1 MHPSFDKAALALA
14 ISHSLAIPCLMPFTA
29 NAAEP
34 QATAAG
40 AEQSVTTPGGRAT
53 FLLPAGWTTRV
64 QGNAVIIMPPEADGS
79 RTAIVDTPAA
89 TADEAVAEAWKV
101 LGLTPKLL
109 VATDAAPRDGWDQR
123 RFYEYDV
130 PANAK
135 RDVRAGAFPSD
146 AESYPLPA
154 DAAAQ
159 LKLTGAEG
167 KETEKP

>member
-1 MHPSFDKAALALA
+1 MHPSFDKAVLALA
-14 ISHSLAIPCLMPFTA
+14 ISLSLAVPSLLPLTA

-109 VATDAAPRDGWDQR
+109 VATDAAPRDGWEQR
-123 RFYEYDV
+123 RFYDYDI

-135 RDVRAGAFPSD
+135 RVVNSAAYRKDKQIQVDHVAVRAA
-146 AESYPLPA
+146 
-154 DAAAQ
+154 
-159 LKLTGAEG
+159 G
-167 KETEKP
+167 KTVKVV